1 MSDSPETLILNVDE
15 AADGVRID
23 KFLSD
28 TLTEYSRSFI
38 QKIIKDELVL
48 ANDKHVKSNYK
59 VAAGDVLNITVPEC
73 KTPEIEPENI
83 PLDIIY
89 EDDDILLINK
99 AAGELSQKA
108 SPKDVSMV
116 EKVIGYALSTQKVT
130 NEQLLVC
137 RPSVCN
143 RLDRNTSGLIAA
155 GFSIRGLQ
163 FLSEQFRTRDLHK
176 YYMAL
181 VAGCV
186 TRQQKLKGYLYKDEK
201 TNKVEVHETLEEF
214 PEHLKKDALAIETVY
229 EPVAA
234 TKQATLLKVLLVTGR
249 SHQIRAHLS
258 SINHP
263 IIGDS
268 KYGDSS
274 INEQFRKKAGT
285 KRQLLHA
292 YEMVFPVCEG
302 HFSYLSQKSFQAPL
316 PNDFLKA
323 MEYAKIHDWKE

>member
-1 MSDSPETLILNVDE
+1 
-15 AADGVRID
+15 
-23 KFLSD
+23 
-28 TLTEYSRSFI
+28 
-38 QKIIKDELVL
+38 
-48 ANDKHVKSNYK
+48 
-59 VAAGDVLNITVPEC
+59 
-73 KTPEIEPENI
+73 
-83 PLDIIY
+83 
-89 EDDDILLINK
+89 
-99 AAGELSQKA
+99 
-108 SPKDVSMV
+108 
-116 EKVIGYALSTQKVT
+116 
-130 NEQLLVC
+130 
-137 RPSVCN
+137 
-143 RLDRNTSGLIAA
+143 
-155 GFSIRGLQ
+155 
-163 FLSEQFRTRDLHK
+163 
-176 YYMAL
+176 MAL

-292 YEMVFPVCEG
+292 YELIFPKLDPPFEA
-302 HFSYLSQKSFQAPL
+302 LSKRKVTAPV
-316 PNDFLKA
+316 P
-323 MEYAKIHDWKE
+323 KEFYQIIKETEWEHGTQEALEVLH

>member
-1 MSDSPETLILNVDE
+1 
-15 AADGVRID
+15 
-23 KFLSD
+23 
-28 TLTEYSRSFI
+28 
-38 QKIIKDELVL
+38 
-48 ANDKHVKSNYK
+48 
-59 VAAGDVLNITVPEC
+59 
-73 KTPEIEPENI
+73 
-83 PLDIIY
+83 
-89 EDDDILLINK
+89 
-99 AAGELSQKA
+99 
-108 SPKDVSMV
+108 
-116 EKVIGYALSTQKVT
+116 
-130 NEQLLVC
+130 
-137 RPSVCN
+137 
-143 RLDRNTSGLIAA
+143 
-155 GFSIRGLQ
+155 
-163 FLSEQFRTRDLHK
+163 
-176 YYMAL
+176 MAL

-302 HFSYLSQKSFQAPL
+302 YFSYLSQKSFQAPF